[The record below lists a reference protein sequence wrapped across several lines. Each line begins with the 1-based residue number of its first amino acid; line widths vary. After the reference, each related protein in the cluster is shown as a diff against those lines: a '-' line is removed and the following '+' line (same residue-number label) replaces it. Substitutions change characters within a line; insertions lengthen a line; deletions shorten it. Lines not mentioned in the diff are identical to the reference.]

1 MSSAF
6 TLPIIALCCAIAAG
20 AIALICAALRKRAGG
35 IVTSAL
41 SVAFAILALVLLPIG
56 SQSAP
61 PDFSPDELA
70 ALCDE
75 IEYAAPD
82 GSEIHT
88 FYLNFHARSFQ
99 GFGFSTLREDGGVT
113 TKSSYQLNYA
123 GQRFSSEGVQDDE
136 TLLARRISRETLRAL
151 LLELDDCN
159 WRQFLPLKGSW
170 DLTVSVSPAAD
181 VSALG
186 AMNYTYILRD
196 GALTPAEALPENT
209 RWHIIWMQSGEQIIR
224 ILYEV
229 N

>member
-88 FYLNFHARSFQ
+88 FYLDFHARSFQ
-99 GFGFSTLREDGGVT
+99 GFGFSTLRDSGGVT
-113 TKSSYQLNYA
+113 TESSYQLNYA

-170 DLTVSVSPAAD
+170 DLTVSLSPAAD
-181 VSALG
+181 VSTLG
-186 AMNYTYILRD
+186 ATNFTYILRD
-196 GALTPAEALPENT
+196 GALTPAETLPENT
-209 RWHIIWMQSGEQIIR
+209 QWHIVWMQSGEQIIR

>member
-88 FYLNFHARSFQ
+88 FYLNFHARSFH

-113 TKSSYQLNYA
+113 TESSYQLNYA
-123 GQRFSSEGVQDDE
+123 RGSASAPRACRTTRRSLRAASPAKRSGRFYWSWTTATGGSSC
-136 TLLARRISRETLRAL
+136 RSREAGT
-151 LLELDDCN
+151 
-159 WRQFLPLKGSW
+159 
-170 DLTVSVSPAAD
+170 
-181 VSALG
+181 
-186 AMNYTYILRD
+186 
-196 GALTPAEALPENT
+196 
-209 RWHIIWMQSGEQIIR
+209 
-224 ILYEV
+224 
-229 N
+229 